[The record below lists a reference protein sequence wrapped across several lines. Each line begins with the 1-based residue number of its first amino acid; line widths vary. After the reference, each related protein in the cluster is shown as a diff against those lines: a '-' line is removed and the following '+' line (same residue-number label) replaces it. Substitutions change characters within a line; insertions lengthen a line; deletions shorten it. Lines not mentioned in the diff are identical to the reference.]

1 MLAMTLNPK
10 WQLRAQQGID
20 AQLGGSRL
28 PEVGDRDELP
38 FLDCILQ
45 ESFR

>member
-1 MLAMTLNPK
+1 MLAMTLHPEL
-10 WQLRAQQGID
+10 QLRAQQEID
-20 AQLGGSRL
+20 AHLGGSRL

-38 FLDCILQ
+38 LLDCILQ